1 MPNRR
6 ATLPSDAWHSRSVQ
20 TNILLA
26 KKSTKKF
33 SLCFH
38 HRYIQSWDSVHFSSF
53 RFQAGQTRSVQLN
66 PVWSSLVQRC
76 DDAVGLVLFRSIVL
90 SLGSLSSSRLW
101 CSIMFSFVQ
110 VKLHTV
116 KSTKF
121 LLHVNISIFLF
132 FFFLFVF
139 FFNFYTLSSLLFLS
153 FFFCL
158 QLWPQVLKVLESDP
172 VKTPFQVVFDPG
184 LVRVRSSSDVF
195 RSGLYM
201 ALLIALHSISPWARL
216 AWRCKAW
223 LYVGVCARSDDKAIC
238 TNQFQSL
245 PIGAESRTPFSRS
258 FWSWK
263 LPVSPLS
270 EVLYFWK
277 IYESTCLFTDL
288 ACVPVLECI
297 QNVILD

>member
-6 ATLPSDAWHSRSVQ
+6 ATPPSDARHSRSVH
-20 TNILLA
+20 TNILFG
-26 KKSTKKF
+26 KKKHQEVQFVFPPSIHTELRFGSFQLLLVPSRTDSF
-33 SLCFH
+33 S
-38 HRYIQSWDSVHFSSF
+38 
-53 RFQAGQTRSVQLN
+53 
-66 PVWSSLVQRC
+66 PVKSSLVRWC
-76 DDAVGLVLFRSIVL
+76 EDAVGLVLVWSIVL

-132 FFFLFVF
+132 FSFLFVF
-139 FFNFYTLSSLLFLS
+139 FFNFYTLSLLFLS

-158 QLWPQVLKVLESDP
+158 QLWPQVLKVLESYP

-201 ALLIALHSISPWARL
+201 ALGL
-216 AWRCKAW
+216 
-223 LYVGVCARSDDKAIC
+223 
-238 TNQFQSL
+238 
-245 PIGAESRTPFSRS
+245 
-258 FWSWK
+258 
-263 LPVSPLS
+263 
-270 EVLYFWK
+270 
-277 IYESTCLFTDL
+277 
-288 ACVPVLECI
+288 
-297 QNVILD
+297 